1 LRIRARSDS
10 KPGGRRNPYIQIVI
24 LLMHCRPLGPDLS
37 KTTVFEDGR
46 ERVTGG
52 LRMLADTELGEEA
65 RVARVKAAA
74 TIILD
79 EYLQCQSSVDAA
91 LFVEE
96 LSAPE

>member
-1 LRIRARSDS
+1 M
-10 KPGGRRNPYIQIVI
+10 P
-24 LLMHCRPLGPDLS
+24 
-37 KTTVFEDGR
+37 
-46 ERVTGG
+46 
-52 LRMLADTELGEEA
+52 ADTELGEEA

>member
-1 LRIRARSDS
+1 
-10 KPGGRRNPYIQIVI
+10 
-24 LLMHCRPLGPDLS
+24 MHCRPLGPDLS
-37 KTTVFEDGR
+37 KTTLFEDWR
-46 ERVTGG
+46 ERLTGG
-52 LRMLADTELGEEA
+52 LWMPADTELGEEA